1 MTDISVDLS
10 PLFLHFLKK
19 MTASLANKPAS
30 GWTDKSA
37 PIKELAKELHKVTIK
52 ILKNENGIYLS

>member
-37 PIKELAKELHKVTIK
+37 PIKELAKEYTK
-52 ILKNENGIYLS
+52 